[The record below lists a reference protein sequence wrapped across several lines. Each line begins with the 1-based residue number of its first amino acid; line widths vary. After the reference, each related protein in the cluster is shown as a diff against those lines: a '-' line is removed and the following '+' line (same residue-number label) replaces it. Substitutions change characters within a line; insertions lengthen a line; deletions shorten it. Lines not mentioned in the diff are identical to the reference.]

1 VVLLLAGCSGTTS
14 PAPAPTPTATPS
26 AAGLSAV
33 AFRLRE
39 DEAIG
44 GRFQVKVTNEGA
56 EAVHVTAVAL
66 QTSALEPGAPTP
78 RSTDL
83 AAGQRVDLPV
93 SHGAADCSASATD
106 VAAVLTLRTAS
117 GPQRLVLPLATTRE
131 SIATLQRI
139 HEESCAA
146 QRLGAVVTTS
156 LALGDPRREGG
167 SLVLPASVVLQ
178 RVEGGGRPVVQLV
191 QVGGSVLYGM
201 QATDDLPA
209 RLAAGQQ
216 RLEVPVLVRSTR
228 CSGHE
233 VGEAK
238 KPFDLGAWLSL
249 DGADELWTR
258 VETSP
263 QVQADLRA
271 YLAEACGL

>member
-1 VVLLLAGCSGTTS
+1 
-14 PAPAPTPTATPS
+14 
-26 AAGLSAV
+26 
-33 AFRLRE
+33 
-39 DEAIG
+39 
-44 GRFQVKVTNEGA
+44 
-56 EAVHVTAVAL
+56 
-66 QTSALEPGAPTP
+66 
-78 RSTDL
+78 
-83 AAGQRVDLPV
+83 
-93 SHGAADCSASATD
+93 
-106 VAAVLTLRTAS
+106 
-117 GPQRLVLPLATTRE
+117 
-131 SIATLQRI
+131 
-139 HEESCAA
+139 
-146 QRLGAVVTTS
+146 
-156 LALGDPRREGG
+156 
-167 SLVLPASVVLQ
+167 
-178 RVEGGGRPVVQLV
+178 VQLV